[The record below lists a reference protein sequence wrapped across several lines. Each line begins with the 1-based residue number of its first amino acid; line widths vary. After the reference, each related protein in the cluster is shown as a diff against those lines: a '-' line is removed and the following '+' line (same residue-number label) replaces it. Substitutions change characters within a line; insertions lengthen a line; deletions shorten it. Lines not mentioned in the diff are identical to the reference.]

1 MYKLLVRTYIF
12 TIEPRPV
19 LRISGIA
26 KRDIM
31 TMEVTY
37 KMQIVSFDEL
47 FLPNTHISTEI
58 PIPRGQVDIYY
69 VSMWSTDSD

>member
-1 MYKLLVRTYIF
+1 
-12 TIEPRPV
+12 
-19 LRISGIA
+19 
-26 KRDIM
+26 M